1 MQGGCIECRTDAAV
15 TESGFGS
22 IVAKKIQKHLVVKK
36 FTVRVNPNRFAD
48 YDSRRTGA
56 NIFKNGAPVSLA
68 RPFGRVM
75 SVKPKQSRIHTHPSL
90 K

>member
-1 MQGGCIECRTDAAV
+1 MTDVAGNESTGGTV
-15 TESGFGS
+15 
-22 IVAKKIQKHLVVKK
+22 VAKKIQKHLVVKK

-56 NIFKNGAPVSLA
+56 NIFNDGASVSLA
-68 RPFGRVM
+68 RPFGRVVL
-75 SVKPKQSRIHTHPSL
+75 VKLKQSRILTHPSL

>member
-1 MQGGCIECRTDAAV
+1 LIDAV
-15 TESGFGS
+15 LWPTGRWFP
-22 IVAKKIQKHLVVKK
+22 VAKKPQKHLVVKK

-56 NIFKNGAPVSLA
+56 NIFNNGAPVSLV
-68 RPFGRVM
+68 RSFGRADL
-75 SVKPKQSRIHTHPSL
+75 VKTKQSRILTHPSL

>member
-1 MQGGCIECRTDAAV
+1 MTDA
-15 TESGFGS
+15 SGNERVS
-22 IVAKKIQKHLVVKK
+22 LTVVAKKRQKHLVVKK

-56 NIFKNGAPVSLA
+56 NIFNNGAPVSLA
-68 RPFGRVM
+68 RPFGRVVL
-75 SVKPKQSRIHTHPSL
+75 VKLKQSRILTHPSL

>member
-1 MQGGCIECRTDAAV
+1 MTDAAG
-15 TESGFGS
+15 TECTRV
-22 IVAKKIQKHLVVKK
+22 IVVAKKSQKHLVVKK

-56 NIFKNGAPVSLA
+56 NIFNNGAPVSLV
-68 RPFGRVM
+68 RSFGRADL
-75 SVKPKQSRIHTHPSL
+75 VKTKQSRILTHPSL